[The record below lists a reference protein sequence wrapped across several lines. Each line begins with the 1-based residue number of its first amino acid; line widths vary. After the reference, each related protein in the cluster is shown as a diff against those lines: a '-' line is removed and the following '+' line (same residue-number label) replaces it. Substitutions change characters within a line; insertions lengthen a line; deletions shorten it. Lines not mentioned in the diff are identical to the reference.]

1 LKLLFAGYNGTRN
14 TGSDV
19 RVEEMIRQIRW
30 ILGDQNLAVS
40 VMSQNFD
47 LTRGYFGDARQVHL
61 PDVFPPFLH
70 SEVSANDGVV
80 ACEGSM
86 FKSKFANALTTMMIG
101 TLGIAAAQNKLSIA
115 YGAEAGAMDP
125 ILQKMCSRYCRN
137 SLVITRNVESQE
149 VLGKLGVPSEL
160 GADTA
165 WTFEP
170 QGPQYASSA
179 LRKAGWDG
187 KTPVLA
193 ICPINP
199 YQWPVTASIPKWVAW
214 AAAGAY
220 KKSHYRS
227 VYFHR
232 SGRDADEA
240 FERYLSAIAGAV
252 QAYRKS
258 KNVFPILVAME
269 MLDREACDII
279 AEKIGGAPVFASDKY
294 DMYELV
300 SILRVSSRMLSSRF
314 HAIVT
319 SMPGGVPS
327 AGITMDE
334 RIRNLM
340 RERGHDHLL
349 MKVDEPDLEAKALR
363 ALHALDEQ
371 EDEIRNAMY
380 ETVARNLQM
389 MARMGTYFEQ
399 AVARQYP
406 EFPIRKGALSWEQY
420 LPPLSP
426 DLRQLLEAHSGVLA
440 G

>member
-1 LKLLFAGYNGTRN
+1 L
-14 TGSDV
+14 
-19 RVEEMIRQIRW
+19 
-30 ILGDQNLAVS
+30 
-40 VMSQNFD
+40 
-47 LTRGYFGDARQVHL
+47 
-61 PDVFPPFLH
+61 
-70 SEVSANDGVV
+70 
-80 ACEGSM
+80 
-86 FKSKFANALTTMMIG
+86 
-101 TLGIAAAQNKLSIA
+101 
-115 YGAEAGAMDP
+115 
-125 ILQKMCSRYCRN
+125 
-137 SLVITRNVESQE
+137 
-149 VLGKLGVPSEL
+149 
-160 GADTA
+160 
-165 WTFEP
+165 
-170 QGPQYASSA
+170 A

-187 KTPVLA
+187 ETPVLA

-199 YQWPVTASIPKWVAW
+199 YQWPVTASIPKWLAYVTT
-214 AAAGAY
+214 GAY

-227 VYFHR
+227 LYFHR

-258 KNVFPILVAME
+258 KKVFPILVAME
-269 MLDREACDII
+269 MLDREACEII
-279 AEKIGGAPVFASDKY
+279 AQKIGGAPVFSSDKY

-300 SILRVSSRMLSSRF
+300 SILRASSRMLSSRF

-363 ALHALDEQ
+363 ALQSLDEE

-380 ETVARNLQM
+380 ETVARNLQL

-399 AVARQYP
+399 QVARQYP

-420 LPPLSP
+420 LPPLGP
-426 DLRQLLEAHSGVLA
+426 GLRQLLEEHSGVLA